1 MLADRKKVPEQIQAE
16 VITNCR
22 RRCCICFG
30 LDRDLDVKSGQIAH
44 LDRNS
49 SNNTIDNLAFLC
61 LSHHDQYDSVT
72 SQSKSF
78 RPSEVK
84 AYRDELCTFLAI
96 SNTQYGETKLTE
108 DHQREL
114 KTTVCLEIS
123 LLPHEWKN
131 LYMHLYPGHFAEG
144 TFERKRD
151 YVDVWE
157 MLVDVGTHEYS
168 KDDWQKYLPLFTKGI
183 ERLTDKLE
191 RVIMMF
197 GDEVSTALKLVI
209 LKTNTQLHS
218 ESRVYS
224 LLPQLIE
231 HDRSF
236 GTSYQERFNSVL
248 RVLGEISRLADRDQE
263 ALSNNT

>member
-1 MLADRKKVPEQIQAE
+1 MPADRKKVPEQIQTE

-30 LDRDLDVKSGQIAH
+30 LDRDLDVKPGQVAH

-49 SNNTIDNLAFLC
+49 NNNTIDNLAFLC

-78 RPSEVK
+78 RPAEVK
-84 AYRDELCTFLAI
+84 AYRDELCTFLATT
-96 SNTQYGETKLTE
+96 NAQYCETKSTE

-123 LLPHEWKN
+123 LFPHEWKN
-131 LYMHLYPGHFAEG
+131 SYMDLYPGHFAEG

-183 ERLTDKLE
+183 ERLTDRLE

-197 GDEVSTALKLVI
+197 GDEVSTALKLAI
-209 LKTNTQLHS
+209 LKTNMHLYS
-218 ESRVYS
+218 ESRVYR

-231 HDRSF
+231 PGQSA
-236 GTSYQERFNSVL
+236 GALYQERFNSVL
-248 RVLGEISRLADRDQE
+248 RVLGELSRLADRDRD
-263 ALSNNT
+263 ALSNAT